1 MKKTFRRFGSLILTL
16 VLAMAMALTSGAAE
30 PAVAESNY
38 TIADTLLK
46 INGVKNG
53 DTISAYQLVG
63 YEKNADNNDVYND
76 YKFDEYFEKFI
87 TGKSK
92 GKTAE
97 AYLEGLNGEGDLADL
112 LGEYATACK
121 VSNPAYTL
129 PAAAATGTA
138 TDGSVTLR
146 LRPGY
151 YLLLGATTSAN
162 GKVYKPMSAFI
173 QVKGGNNV
181 NVYGGGTQL
190 AAEGGVYTMNVKA
203 ENGPKIEKKVYDN
216 KVTEGSGWK
225 DAASASVGDVLDFYV
240 KVEIPAYTG
249 VTSVDLVL
257 NDTLTNLQ
265 YIDNS
270 GKVYDKMDSEVPIEG
285 AVTTEVGTY
294 EKGKQN
300 VTFRLDYSQVKGS
313 GNGNTVYVKYQARMT
328 ADAASAKQGSNSVVL
343 KYKTSMDTTTTTT
356 PPETTNVYTY
366 ALGVEK
372 TDKDGTKLA
381 GAKFT
386 LYSDEACK
394 SPLSFTKVGTG
405 SDAYYR
411 PAFGNEQGISEI
423 EADFLI
429 RGLNIGVYYM
439 KETVVPTGYYAPEG
453 AFRIT
458 LTGDRQ
464 NDVLT
469 GELMEG
475 SCAITTVKNVD
486 STLVRQIGIN
496 SNDTSRYDARVL
508 NSATPILPSTGGA
521 GTVLFTIVG
530 VALMV
535 LAVWLFFFHGK
546 KTAK

>member
-38 TIADTLLK
+38 TIADTSLK
-46 INGVKNG
+46 ITGVANG
-53 DTISAYQLVG
+53 DRISAYQLVG
-63 YEKNADNNDVYND
+63 YTNTAYND
-76 YKFDEYFEKFI
+76 YQFNADFERFI
-87 TGKSK
+87 GTKKNEGE
-92 GKTAE
+92 TAE
-97 AYLEGLNGEGDLADL
+97 AYLEGINGDRLADL
-112 LGEYATACK
+112 LGEYAAACK
-121 VSNPAYTL
+121 ASTPAYAL
-129 PAAAATGTA
+129 PNASASETAA
-138 TDGSVTLR
+138 DGSVTLT

-190 AAEGGVYTMNVKA
+190 AAEGGVYTMNAKA
-203 ENGPKIEKKVYDN
+203 ENGPVIDKKVYDS

-225 DAASASVGDVLDFYV
+225 DAASSSVGDVLDFYV
-240 KVEIPAYTG
+240 RVEIPAYTG

-257 NDTLTNLQ
+257 KDTLTNLQ
-265 YIDNS
+265 YIDGS
-270 GKVYDKMDSEVPIEG
+270 VKVYNTMDSGNSFKDPIEG
-285 AVTTEVGTY
+285 AVTTSAEAYANGT
-294 EKGKQN
+294 QN
-300 VTFRLDYSQVKGS
+300 VTFTLDYSKVKGS
-313 GNGNTVYVKYQARMT
+313 GNGNNVYVKYQARMT

-343 KYKTSMDTTTTTT
+343 DYKTSMDTTTTTT
-356 PPETTNVYTY
+356 PPETTKVYTY

-372 TDKDGTKLA
+372 TDKDGKKLA

-394 SPLSFTKVGTG
+394 SPLSFAKVGDG
-405 SDAYYR
+405 SNAYYR
-411 PAFGNEQGISEI
+411 PAVVGEQGVSEI

-429 RGLNIGVYYM
+429 RGLNVGVYYM
-439 KETVVPTGYYAPEG
+439 KETVVPTGYYAPKG

-458 LTGDRQ
+458 LTGARGED
-464 NDVLT
+464 NALTGVLT
-469 GELMEG
+469 TG
-475 SCAITTVKNVD
+475 SSISTVVD
-486 STLVRQIGIN
+486 VDRILVGSGSVN
-496 SNDTSRYDARVL
+496 NDDTSRYDARVL

-535 LAVWLFFFHGK
+535 LAVWLFFFRGK

>member
-38 TIADTLLK
+38 TIADTSLK
-46 INGVKNG
+46 ITGVANG

-63 YEKNADNNDVYND
+63 YKNTAYND
-76 YKFDEYFEKFI
+76 YQFNEAFESFI
-87 TGKSK
+87 GTKK
-92 GKTAE
+92 EADQTAE
-97 AYLEGLNGEGDLADL
+97 AYLEGINGNGLADL
-112 LGEYATACK
+112 LGEYATECK
-121 VSNPAYTL
+121 ASTYTL
-129 PAAAATGTA
+129 PAAADSKTA
-138 TDGSVTLR
+138 GEDGSVTLT

-151 YLLLGATTSAN
+151 YLLLGATTSGN

-181 NVYGGGTQL
+181 NVYGGG
-190 AAEGGVYTMNVKA
+190 AEEALKKENGVYTMNAKA
-203 ENGPKIEKKVYDN
+203 EDGPVIDKKVYDS

-225 DAASASVGDVLDFYV
+225 DAASSSVGDVLDFYV
-240 KVEIPAYTG
+240 RVEIPAYTG
-249 VTSVDLVL
+249 VTNVDLVL
-257 NDTLTNLQ
+257 RDTLTNLQ
-265 YIDNS
+265 YIEGSVTVYNKMESGNS
-270 GKVYDKMDSEVPIEG
+270 FSNEIKG
-285 AVTTEVGTY
+285 AVATTAGAYANGT
-294 EKGKQN
+294 QN
-300 VTFRLDYSQVKGS
+300 VTFTLDYSKVKGS
-313 GNGNTVYVKYQARMT
+313 GNGNTVYVKYQAKMT

-343 KYKTSMDTTTTTT
+343 DYKTSMDTTTTTT
-356 PPETTNVYTY
+356 PEETTNVYTY

-372 TDKDGTKLA
+372 TDTKYQKLA

-386 LYSDEACK
+386 LYSDEACTNA
-394 SPLSFTKVGTG
+394 LSFTKVGNG

-411 PAFGNEQGISEI
+411 PAVEGEQGVSEI

-429 RGLNIGVYYM
+429 RGLNVGVYYM
-439 KETVVPTGYYAPEG
+439 KETVVPTGYYAPKG

-458 LTGDRQ
+458 LTGAR
-464 NDVLT
+464 N
-469 GELMEG
+469 E
-475 SCAITTVKNVD
+475 D
-486 STLVRQIGIN
+486 STLNGVLTAGSSISAVNDTDRVLVESKGVN
-496 SNDTSRYDARVL
+496 AEDTSRYDARVL

-535 LAVWLFFFHGK
+535 LAVWLFFFRGK